1 MSEEDSKEVR
11 ITYETLYEI
20 LRREKSKD
28 ELQTLDESF
37 FRDVL
42 TYLQDKTNMVQ
53 EATGKFDMFSVE
65 ERDNTHMQLTNVR
78 RILKELYERREKKII
93 EMALNKSK
101 TNSDIIDTSN
111 LLAKEHELY
120 NQTVKLLDSFRK
132 EVLLTLFELKTPV
145 ITEFKKVPEPTPE
158 PPVPEPKPIPPEPI
172 PEPPAL
178 EPESITA
185 EPNPTPESIQP
196 ESTKIKVKFLQ
207 KVDQFVGK
215 ELELYGPFE
224 PETTAILPKE
234 MADILIN
241 KGNAVEAE

>member
-42 TYLQDKTNMVQ
+42 IYLQDKTKMIQ
-53 EATGKFDMFSVE
+53 EAAGKFDMFSVE
-65 ERDNTHMQLTNVR
+65 ERDTTQMQLTNVR
-78 RILKELYERREKKII
+78 RILKELYERREKKIL

-101 TNSDIIDTSN
+101 TNSNIIDTSN

-145 ITEFKKVPEPTPE
+145 ITEFKQAPEPIPE
-158 PPVPEPKPIPPEPI
+158 PPVPEPEPTPPATKQIPPEP
-172 PEPPAL
+172 PASEPVTEQKP
-178 EPESITA
+178 
-185 EPNPTPESIQP
+185 IQP
-196 ESTKIKVKFLQ
+196 ESNNIKVKFLQ

-224 PETTAILPKE
+224 PEATAILPKE

-241 KGNAVEAE
+241 KGNAIEVQ

>member
-1 MSEEDSKEVR
+1 MSEEDSKEVK

-42 TYLQDKTNMVQ
+42 EYLQDKTKMIQ
-53 EATGKFDMFSVE
+53 EAVGKFDLFSVE

-78 RILKELYERREKKII
+78 RILKELYERREKKIL

-101 TNSDIIDTSN
+101 TNSNIIDTSN

-132 EVLLTLFELKTPV
+132 DVLLTLFELKTPV
-145 ITEFKKVPEPTPE
+145 ITELKKVPEPIPSESKTE
-158 PPVPEPKPIPPEPI
+158 PGPMPLESTQKPPES
-172 PEPPAL
+172 E
-178 EPESITA
+178 
-185 EPNPTPESIQP
+185 PTPTLKPTLEIKP
-196 ESTKIKVKFLQ
+196 ETNNIKVKFLQ
-207 KVDQFVGK
+207 KVDQFVDK

-224 PETTAILPKE
+224 PEATAILPKE

-241 KGNAVEAE
+241 KGSAVEAE